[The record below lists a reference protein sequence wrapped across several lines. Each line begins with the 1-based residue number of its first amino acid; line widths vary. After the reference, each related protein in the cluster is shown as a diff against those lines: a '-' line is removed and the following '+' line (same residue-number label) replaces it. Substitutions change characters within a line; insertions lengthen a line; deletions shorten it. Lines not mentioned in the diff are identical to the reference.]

1 MRDNST
7 KKQWRDRCS
16 MDFVLRIYASLLST
30 LTMTLIAVS
39 LNGED
44 FHIFYG
50 HGTEHHAVLGFML
63 IASACEFV
71 HILCVYLCA
80 KDDLF
85 SPFVNWVSSMTLA
98 HQFIQITVFAT
109 VLVVLLS

>member
-1 MRDNST
+1 
-7 KKQWRDRCS
+7 

-50 HGTEHHAVLGFML
+50 HGTEHHAALGFML
-63 IASACEFV
+63 ISSACEFV
-71 HILCVYLCA
+71 HILCVY
-80 KDDLF
+80 
-85 SPFVNWVSSMTLA
+85 
-98 HQFIQITVFAT
+98 FIISDHYICHDSRCNSYRSLEYSQMIIDPSIMHIDQTNDEYR
-109 VLVVLLS
+109 